1 MRYSENRMRFSA
13 EKEHLQLLEEYFSE
27 NLYYFPP
34 VGEKVL
40 WKRSRPAA
48 ETIFFFL
55 FGGINSSLFLTDYW
69 NPEQIV

>member
-1 MRYSENRMRFSA
+1 MRDSEKRMRFSA
-13 EKEHLQLLEEYFSE
+13 EKEHLQFLEEYFSE

-34 VGEKVL
+34 VGEIVL
-40 WKRSRPAA
+40 MKRGHPAA
-48 ETIFFFL
+48 ETIFFL